1 MRRLNRNKIFT
12 LNDVRQWRELK
23 KDELELEKLKLHA
36 EKREFEKEIKGGIG
50 KLLVYEGIFL
60 ILQKVITSIVKSIVE
75 ENSHKKAP
83 ERKN

>member
-75 ENSHKKAP
+75 EKNDKKNKA
-83 ERKN
+83 